1 MSRHRSLPGADEEFV
16 EAVRGAEDAGRRNAN
31 GASTPVVGVGN
42 PRRIGSLVKLP
53 EGFDARMYALAA
65 TQHFATD
72 AEVRDSSIG
81 DDGARDSHG
90 PFGVIRGF
98 PDPPLALRIPHITRD
113 DRAGSSFE
121 TVDAVGIP
129 AAHVLMRQ
137 RLGWLATGVTG

>member
-16 EAVRGAEDAGRRNAN
+16 EAVRGAEDADRCDAN
-31 GASTPVVGVGN
+31 GGSTPVVGVGN

-53 EGFDARMYALAA
+53 EGFDARMYTLAA

-72 AEVRDSSIG
+72 ADVRDGSIG

-98 PDPPLALRIPHITRD
+98 PDPPLALRIPHISRD

-129 AAHVLMRQ
+129 AAHVLMR
-137 RLGWLATGVTG
+137 